1 MMRHSLRPSL
11 LVTLGVALVSGAL
24 PLGAQRTTVTVRG
37 GARVETA
44 SERQLR
50 ALERRA
56 DSLAYLY
63 NEADELSIAERRR
76 VGEMLD
82 RTVEQIEALSARLA
96 SLDAADEAGTG
107 RLRLAPTMGNQSQT
121 LMRRALAESQG
132 VRPRGWIGVVISGAA
147 REPRVENGDLI
158 IRYLTHPTIVS
169 VEPSSPAERAGLLPT
184 DTLISYGG
192 YDLRDSDVP
201 ITRLLEPNK
210 RMIVRV
216 RRDGRVLDVP
226 VRVADVPSRIALRR
240 EMSVEIMPPP
250 RALPSVSFPRAVPAP
265 APRAPGSMAWVRVP
279 EPAESP
285 AAPVAGVAPAAPA
298 PAAPPVAYGY
308 GFGFGGVS
316 GVAGAQLVPI
326 TEGLG
331 RTLGVRH
338 GVLVTNAP
346 MGSPAYQSGLRDG
359 DVITRAAGRSLRTV
373 ADLRAQ
379 VAAAADN
386 GEHALAL
393 ELVRAK
399 RTRKGNLRW

>member
-1 MMRHSLRPSL
+1 MMRHSFRPSRL
-11 LVTLGVALVSGAL
+11 ATRGVALVSRAL
-24 PLGAQRTTVTVRG
+24 PGGAPRTTVTVRG
-37 GARVETA
+37 GARAETA

-56 DSLAYLY
+56 DSLANLY
-63 NEADELSIAERRR
+63 NAADELTVAERRR

-96 SLDAADEAGTG
+96 GMDAAEEAGAV
-107 RLRLAPTMGNQSQT
+107 RLRLAPTMGNQSQA
-121 LMRRALAESQG
+121 LMRRALGESQG

-158 IRYLTHPTIVS
+158 IRYLTHPAIVS

-226 VRVADVPSRIALRR
+226 VRVANVPSRIALRR
-240 EMSVEIMPPP
+240 EMSVETMPPP
-250 RALPSVSFPRAVPAP
+250 RALPSVSFPRPVPTT
-265 APRAPGSMAWVRVP
+265 APRAPGGMTWVRVP
-279 EPAESP
+279 EPSVAPRAP
-285 AAPVAGVAPAAPA
+285 AAGVAPAAPT
-298 PAAPPVAYGY
+298 PPVAN
-308 GFGFGGVS
+308 GFSYGFGGVA

-346 MGSPAYQSGLRDG
+346 VGSPAYQSGLRDG
-359 DVITRAAGRSLRTV
+359 DVIMRAAGQTLHTV
-373 ADLRAQ
+373 ADLRTQ

-386 GEHALAL
+386 GEHAVAV

-399 RTRKGNLRW
+399 RTRKASLRW